1 MLFGSALSASGRPS
15 ANVESTVVRLPALTL
30 TESNLT
36 STRPVA
42 GGVAGVST
50 RYPIQEMPLGSVA
63 CTVMLSF
70 TSTRDEIECETAGGV
85 TSFPGVCT
93 VTVTGGESAR
103 RPPASTANAV
113 TVKEVKPACTVS
125 VSVEIGSGGWRAG
138 GGNSTEAVVGVGGP
152 APALRRG
159 VK

>member
-50 RYPIQEMPLGSVA
+50 R
-63 CTVMLSF
+63 
-70 TSTRDEIECETAGGV
+70 
-85 TSFPGVCT
+85 
-93 VTVTGGESAR
+93 
-103 RPPASTANAV
+103 
-113 TVKEVKPACTVS
+113 
-125 VSVEIGSGGWRAG
+125 
-138 GGNSTEAVVGVGGP
+138 
-152 APALRRG
+152 
-159 VK
+159 

>member
-50 RYPIQEMPLGSVA
+50 RYPIQEMPLGSGA

-70 TSTRDEIECETAGGV
+70 TSTRDEIACETAGGG
-85 TSFPGVCT
+85 TSFPGAFT
-93 VTVTGGESAR
+93 VTLTGGGSAR
-103 RPPASTANAV
+103 PPPPATADAV
-113 TVKEVKPACTVS
+113 HVQDATP
-125 VSVEIGSGGWRAG
+125 
-138 GGNSTEAVVGVGGP
+138 
-152 APALRRG
+152 
-159 VK
+159 